1 MVDNKPSTN
10 KCRNGKVSI
19 STNGE
24 EYVEY
29 KFVAAASRAVG
40 IHPRTISKHKNKSN
54 VVHPARVYQDGNV
67 YDIRFEGYEDKNEY
81 DDSNPRKIGRKL
93 DLYLDG
99 NELITYKGITDA
111 CEKTRITPSTIK
123 YNYYKSF
130 GSDEVKVTAPNGNV
144 YYFKS
149 QV

>member
-1 MVDNKPSTN
+1 MK
-10 KCRNGKVSI
+10 
-19 STNGE
+19 
-24 EYVEY
+24 
-29 KFVAAASRAVG
+29 
-40 IHPRTISKHKNKSN
+40 IHPGTISKHKNKSN

-93 DLYLDG
+93 ELYLDG

-111 CEKTRITPSTIK
+111 CEKIGITPSTLM